1 MTIAKQRRFQAGL
14 LLLWCAIAL
23 ILRFTHLAQ
32 KPLWTDEFSTLVFG
46 LGHSFQTIPLDQ
58 LITTDVL
65 LAPLRPLPQTGIGAV
80 THHLFSESNHPPL
93 YFMLT
98 HEWLKLFP
106 IEHPWVLTWAARS
119 LSALFGVLT
128 VPTIFLLGWVAFHS
142 VRIAQIAAA
151 LMAVSPFGIYI
162 AQEARHYTLPTVLG
176 SLSLCCF
183 VVAVRAICDRAR
195 LPLWTGL
202 SWIGLNAVGIATH
215 YFFVFIVTAQ
225 AMVLLGFFLWRSLG
239 KIPEIA
245 SAETVGFWQRWSRP
259 PWWQVLAAGLGTA
272 VSGVVWL
279 PVIQSVQDDELT
291 WWIYR
296 LEGRVG
302 LDWLQPVLETIAG
315 VATMFFLLPIQG
327 TTQAIEIG
335 SIVLMLLLLIWLG
348 SIWINGVRRYAKL
361 QQAMGQQAEL
371 WAIGGFLAT
380 AIALM
385 WFLSYAFNMSL
396 TNGFRYNFIY
406 YPAAILLFA
415 VALAAG
421 WEKGSGGDLRSQRWT
436 TIIVVLLGMIGSL
449 VVALDFGYQKTHRPD
464 LVVDALLQQSQAP
477 IVIAMSHQTHGQTGR
492 MMSLALEL
500 QRRPDNLPNQSPQ
513 YILDHSVC
521 QSRYDL
527 SCYNPTPKLKQTLAN
542 LPRPFDLW
550 LMNYHSGADLSAIN
564 CQPAPPLDTQRV
576 DGYRFYRYRCQPT
589 TKRRVVNS

>member
-1 MTIAKQRRFQAGL
+1 MTTIAKHRGFQTGL

-23 ILRFTHLAQ
+23 VLRFTHLAQ

-58 LITTDVL
+58 PISTDVL
-65 LAPLRPLPQTGIGAV
+65 LAPLQPLPLTGVGAV
-80 THHLFSESNHPPL
+80 TYHLFSESNHPPL
-93 YFMLT
+93 YFILT

-106 IEHPWVLTWAARS
+106 IENPWVLTWAARS

-128 VPTIFLLGWVAFHS
+128 VPAIFLLGWVTFQS
-142 VRIAQIAAA
+142 VLIAQLAAA

-162 AQEARHYTLPTVLG
+162 AQEARHYTLPTMLG

-183 VVAVRAICDRAR
+183 VQAVRAICDRTR
-195 LPLWTGL
+195 LNLGLVL
-202 SWIGLNAVGIATH
+202 SWIGLNALGIATH
-215 YFFVFIVTAQ
+215 YFFVFVVTAQ
-225 AMVLLGFFLWRSLG
+225 GMVLLGFFLWRSLG
-239 KIPEIA
+239 TMSEKPSNKLSE
-245 SAETVGFWQRWSRP
+245 FWQSWSRP
-259 PWWQVLAAGLGTA
+259 PWWHVFAAGLGTA
-272 VSGVVWL
+272 ISGAVWL

-296 LEGRVG
+296 LEGRIG
-302 LDWLQPVLETIAG
+302 LDWLQPVLETVAG

-327 TTQAIEIG
+327 TTRAVEIG
-335 SIVLMLLLLIWLG
+335 SIGLMLLLLIWLG
-348 SIWINGVRRYAKL
+348 GVWINGVRQYAQL
-361 QQAMGQQAEL
+361 HRSTQPQASL
-371 WAIGGFLAT
+371 WATGGFLAA

-421 WEKGSGGDLRSQRWT
+421 WQTTGGGIVRSQRWT
-436 TIIVVLLGMIGSL
+436 TVVVLLLGIVGSL

-464 LVVDALLQQSQAP
+464 LVVDTLLQQSQDP
-477 IVIAMSHQTHGQTGR
+477 VVMAMSHQTHGQTGR
-492 MMSLALEL
+492 MMGIALEL
-500 QRRPDNLPNQSPQ
+500 QRRSGNLPIQSPQ

-527 SCYNPTPKLKQTLAN
+527 SCYNPTPKLKETLAT

-550 LMNYHSGADLSAIN
+550 LMNYHSGANLRDVN
-564 CQPAPPLDTQRV
+564 CEPTAPNETRRV
-576 DGYRFYRYRCQPT
+576 DGYRFYRYRCQPM
-589 TKRRVVNS
+589 TKG